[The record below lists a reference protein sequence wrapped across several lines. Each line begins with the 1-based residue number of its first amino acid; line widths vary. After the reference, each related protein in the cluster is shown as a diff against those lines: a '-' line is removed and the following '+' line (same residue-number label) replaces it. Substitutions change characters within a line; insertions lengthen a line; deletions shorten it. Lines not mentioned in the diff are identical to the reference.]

1 MPFPE
6 VKPGYRAALSET
18 KGFCSWE
25 RRGAVAEDG
34 SSRSRRAPDLATL
47 SEGICH
53 RSLHPTLLPGPTA
66 RGNTEYPST
75 HRAREL
81 RGGDFTGK
89 YPKIETLK

>member
-1 MPFPE
+1 M
-6 VKPGYRAALSET
+6 
-18 KGFCSWE
+18 
-25 RRGAVAEDG
+25 AEDG

-53 RSLHPTLLPGPTA
+53 RSLRPTLPPGPTA
-66 RGNTEYPST
+66 CGNTEYPST

-81 RGGDFTGK
+81 RGGDFTGM